1 MKKITYFLFLATGL
15 FLQSCSSDDDNT
27 NATPEPEQNEFLP
40 ITENS
45 YWVYDVQ
52 GPQSESGRDSVY
64 VAGDTVINTVTYT
77 KIKAKSQP
85 LGFFSNA
92 LTSGGIRKDGTKLM
106 VSGILS
112 VDYLEGFPLDLAL
125 TDFVVFDENATANT
139 PLSSVSDVLEVEYES
154 LPITASYTLATT
166 AKETL
171 PTYTAGGVTY
181 TNVKRVETT
190 LQLQITINTMFTVD
204 ILPSQNVVTSSQYY
218 AEGIG
223 MVHTITDFSY
233 ELEETLGNM
242 FPIPLSGSEHQE
254 EVLSTY
260 HNE

>member
-27 NATPEPEQNEFLP
+27 NATPEPEQEEFLP

-92 LTSGGIRKDGTKLM
+92 VTSGGIRKDGTKLM
-106 VSGILS
+106 VSGSLS

-154 LPITASYTLATT
+154 LPVTASYTLATT

-171 PTYTAGGVTY
+171 PTYTAGGITY
-181 TNVKRVETT
+181 TNVRRVETT
-190 LQLQITINTMFTVD
+190 LELQINISFFTL
-204 ILPSQNVVTSSQYY
+204 LPAQNVVVSSQYY

-223 MVHTITDFSY
+223 MVHTVTDFSY
-233 ELEETLGNM
+233 ELQDNL
-242 FPIPLSGSEHQE
+242 PIELPLPLSGSEHQE